1 MGDEVDVKLD
11 GQENIPAVLLG
22 ERRKIDML
30 ARNIDTLVSTQ
41 SSFVLHLSH
50 QHGTGILDHLHI
62 QLAIIEEQVVT
73 NLHVIGNIGIAQID
87 NIMRSLHLRTAEN
100 LYHVTYI
107 IMYRL
112 LDSCSTNLRAL
123 GVYQYSDMGRYGSY
137 IIDNGADSFF

>member
-22 ERRKIDML
+22 KRGKIDVL

-62 QLAIIEEQVVT
+62 QLAIVEEQVVAY
-73 NLHVIGNIGIAQID
+73 LHVIGNIGIAEID
-87 NIMRSLHLRTAEN
+87 NIMRRLHLWTAEIFTTSPI
-100 LYHVTYI
+100 L
-107 IMYRL
+107 
-112 LDSCSTNLRAL
+112 
-123 GVYQYSDMGRYGSY
+123 
-137 IIDNGADSFF
+137 

>member
-11 GQENIPAVLLG
+11 GQENISAVLLG
-22 ERRKIDML
+22 KRWKIDVL

-41 SSFVLHLSH
+41 SSFILHLSH

-62 QLAIIEEQVVT
+62 QLAIVEEQVVAY
-73 NLHVIGNIGIAQID
+73 LHVIGNIGIAEID
-87 NIMRSLHLRTAEN
+87 NIMRSLHLWTAEN
-100 LYHVTYI
+100 LHHITYI

-112 LDSCSTNLRAL
+112 LDSCGTNLRTL
-123 GVYQYSDMGRYGSY
+123 GVYQNSDVGRYSSY

>member
-22 ERRKIDML
+22 KRRKIDVL

-62 QLAIIEEQVVT
+62 QLAIVEEQVVAY
-73 NLHVIGNIGIAQID
+73 LHVIGNIGIAEID
-87 NIMRSLHLRTAEN
+87 NIMRRLHLWTAEN
-100 LYHVTYI
+100 LHHITYI

-112 LDSCSTNLRAL
+112 LDSCGTNFRTL
-123 GVYQYSDMGRYGSY
+123 GVYQNSDMGRYSSY

>member
-22 ERRKIDML
+22 KRRKIDVL

-62 QLAIIEEQVVT
+62 QLAIVEEQVVAY
-73 NLHVIGNIGIAQID
+73 LHVIGNIGIAEID
-87 NIMRSLHLRTAEN
+87 NIMRRLHLWTTEN
-100 LYHVTYI
+100 LHHITYI

-112 LDSCSTNLRAL
+112 LDSCGTNLRAL
-123 GVYQYSDMGRYGSY
+123 GVYQNTDMGRYSSY